1 MMADPMPPTP
11 EIVVPVGEG
20 CFDLTTGKPYEPADA
35 AAVTTQPP
43 TPSQPTTQT
52 GATP

>member
-20 CFDLTTGKPYEPADA
+20 CFDLATGKPYEPADA
-35 AAVTTQPP
+35 AAVTTQPQVP
-43 TPSQPTTQT
+43 APITQT